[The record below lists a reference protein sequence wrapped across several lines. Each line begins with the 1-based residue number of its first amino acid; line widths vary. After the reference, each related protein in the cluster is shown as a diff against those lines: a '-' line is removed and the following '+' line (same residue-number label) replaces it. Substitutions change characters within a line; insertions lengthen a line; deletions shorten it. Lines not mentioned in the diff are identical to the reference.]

1 MTLDVR
7 AQGMAHGEALLEAP
21 IGELIYRVAASIA
34 EAQLKLDQVGVRVA
48 SLLSETKVP
57 FNREDGTPV
66 DKSLL
71 ELGFLPPFYAFTET
85 DIEVKMTLTLK
96 VQEDDDLKTKVDVGA
111 SAAGSNEAKRVVPFA
126 ASISAD
132 YHRKFDFDMSGSSHV
147 RTKLVSL
154 PAPAVFLETLR
165 EHARA
170 LSASSETSPEPEPL
184 PEPDPL
190 AEPDPSPDPQPDP
203 GSDPTG

>member
-1 MTLDVR
+1 MTLDTR
-7 AQGMAHGEALLEAP
+7 AQGMAVGEALLEAP

-48 SLLSETKVP
+48 TLLSETRVP
-57 FNREDGTPV
+57 FNREDGTSV
-66 DKSLL
+66 DRSLL

-85 DIEVKMTLTLK
+85 NINVKMTLTLK
-96 VQEDDDLKTKVDVGA
+96 VQEDEGREGRANVG
-111 SAAGSNEAKRVVPFA
+111 SSGGSGEEKRVVPFG

-132 YHRKFDFDMSGSSHV
+132 YHRKYEFDMTGASEV

-154 PAPAVFLETLR
+154 PAPPVFLEVLR

-170 LSASSETSPEPEPL
+170 LSASLAPDPDPDPTTGETQPEP
-184 PEPDPL
+184 
-190 AEPDPSPDPQPDP
+190 AT
-203 GSDPTG
+203 TG